1 MKKTFSIL
9 ILFSLLLTVSR
20 APRVIPPTATPPPPA
35 EQPTSQPTNTA
46 AILKDLGGYP
56 CPESDFTCIDL
67 TVPLDHFD
75 AASTETIKV
84 VFAVLPASGERKGM
98 FVTVTGGPGTAGI
111 SLADNYAAAMDASI
125 LEHFDIVFFDQRGAG
140 LSSGMQCPNAAAT
153 YYLSDADAAT
163 PQGEADLVNAAR
175 VFAQDCVR
183 EMGDVSHLL
192 PYMGTDQAV
201 ADLEAF
207 RQAMGDE
214 KFWLDGESY
223 GTQYVQTYA
232 ATHSDHL
239 AGLILESTV
248 DLTLSGENF
257 LIGQARAFNN
267 TLKMTLE
274 ACNQNEACAADFGG
288 DALAAYDTLSAEL
301 AAAAQPFTFPLPSGG
316 TQARLFTLS
325 NLESAAVGF
334 LYSEGACQVLLRAL
348 AYAARDGD
356 LVQLARVLYNALY
369 LDPETLAP
377 VVDPSWSDAVYYA
390 VECNDYNYFSGTP
403 DERAQ
408 AYLRYGDTL
417 DASLPNF
424 SGIFYGDLPCVFW
437 PHGKTPDVRP
447 APLAAAGIPTLV
459 LGATADP
466 ATPVDN
472 GRHVFANLTEGY
484 LVTTQG
490 GAHVI
495 YGRGD
500 ACPDDLVTDFLVSEA
515 LPDRET
521 ACEGVVADAYV
532 PIAPRSAADFA
543 DPLAALASADDEIS
557 YLPEYF
563 YWDGETPTA
572 IGCPFGGRLSFEAID
587 AGEAFTLDQCAFS
600 QGFTM
605 TGAGSY
611 NYDEERF
618 TLDVIVSGLA
628 GGTLSYTRESDG
640 ALHVTGTYNGQT
652 IDLSR

>member
-1 MKKTFSIL
+1 
-9 ILFSLLLTVSR
+9 
-20 APRVIPPTATPPPPA
+20 
-35 EQPTSQPTNTA
+35 
-46 AILKDLGGYP
+46 
-56 CPESDFTCIDL
+56 
-67 TVPLDHFD
+67 
-75 AASTETIKV
+75 
-84 VFAVLPASGERKGM
+84 
-98 FVTVTGGPGTAGI
+98 GI

-239 AGLILESTV
+239 AGLILDGTV

-288 DALAAYDTLSAEL
+288 DAIVAYDTLSAEL
-301 AAAAQPFTFPLPSGG
+301 AAAAQPFTFSLPSGG

-325 NLESAAVGF
+325 NLESAASGF
-334 LYSEGACQVLLRAL
+334 LYSEGARQVLLRAL

-390 VECNDYNYFSGTP
+390 VECNDYNYFSPARPTSAPKPTCVMATHWTP
-403 DERAQ
+403 ACRTSPAYSTATCRA
-408 AYLRYGDTL
+408 
-417 DASLPNF
+417 S
-424 SGIFYGDLPCVFW
+424 SGRMEKSP
-437 PHGKTPDVRP
+437 R
-447 APLAAAGIPTLV
+447 
-459 LGATADP
+459 
-466 ATPVDN
+466 
-472 GRHVFANLTEGY
+472 
-484 LVTTQG
+484 
-490 GAHVI
+490 
-495 YGRGD
+495 RG
-500 ACPDDLVTDFLVSEA
+500 
-515 LPDRET
+515 
-521 ACEGVVADAYV
+521 
-532 PIAPRSAADFA
+532 PR
-543 DPLAALASADDEIS
+543 
-557 YLPEYF
+557 
-563 YWDGETPTA
+563 
-572 IGCPFGGRLSFEAID
+572 R
-587 AGEAFTLDQCAFS
+587 
-600 QGFTM
+600 
-605 TGAGSY
+605 
-611 NYDEERF
+611 
-618 TLDVIVSGLA
+618 
-628 GGTLSYTRESDG
+628 
-640 ALHVTGTYNGQT
+640 
-652 IDLSR
+652 